1 MEYPTTERLEKGV
14 RDVDTQGMS
23 GGRKS
28 RKSASKPT
36 KEMLLRMLQQI
47 PVEYGDYKTTAMQDE
62 LLIILPKVKIDLHGN
77 LVKLP

>member
-1 MEYPTTERLEKGV
+1 MELPITERSGSVAK
-14 RDVDTQGMS
+14 DVDTQGTS

-47 PVEYGDYKTTAMQDE
+47 LVEYGDYKTSAMQDG

-77 LVKLP
+77 IVKLP